1 MKAEKPADLEAL
13 LAGPRAKITA
23 LDTLLL
29 ETLNKR
35 AALSLEI
42 GRIKRAH
49 GLPVFAPARE
59 ASLLAALGA
68 ANPGPLSA
76 AQLLAVYREI
86 ISASR
91 ALQQP
96 LRVACLG
103 PEGTFSHLA
112 CLEYFGSSCLCLP
125 VPSFAEVFAAVE
137 SGEANLG
144 AVPLENSLHGTVGQ
158 CLDLFTRHEVHVQAE
173 WISRIRLSL
182 LTRGQPLA
190 AIRTVYSHAQPLG
203 QCARW
208 LREHLPQAE
217 QISVE
222 STAIAAARAAAEEDC
237 AAIAHAGLAETHDLS
252 IAATGLEDAAGNW
265 TRFFAISA
273 EAGAGSNADKSSIVF
288 TITDKPGA
296 LSAVLRAFAQAGIN
310 LSKLESRPLPGER
323 WKYIFF
329 ADLDCDINA
338 PERAATLSK
347 ARGLCHSLRVLGAY
361 MRCDHE
367 QPLA

>member
-1 MKAEKPADLEAL
+1 MPDAEAL
-13 LAGPRAKITA
+13 LAGPRAEINA
-23 LDTLLL
+23 LDDLLL
-29 ETLNKR
+29 QTLNKR
-35 AALSLEI
+35 AAVSLEI
-42 GRIKRAH
+42 GRLKHAR
-49 GLPVFAPARE
+49 GLPVFVPARE
-59 ASLLAALGA
+59 ADLLERLSA

-76 AQLLAVYREI
+76 AQLRAVYREI
-86 ISASR
+86 LSVSR

-112 CLEYFGSSCLCLP
+112 CLEYFGSSYLCLP
-125 VPSFAEVFAAVE
+125 LPSFADVFAAVE
-137 SGEANLG
+137 NGEAGLA

-158 CLDLFTRHEVHVQAE
+158 CLDLFTRHNVHVRAE

-190 AIRTVYSHAQPLG
+190 SIRVVYSHAQPLG

-208 LREHLPQAE
+208 LREHIPQAE

-222 STAIAAARAAAEEDC
+222 STAIAAARAAAEEGG
-237 AAIAHAGLAETHDLS
+237 AAIAHAGLAETHGLN

-273 EAGAGSNADKSSIVF
+273 EPGADMNADKSSIVF
-288 TITDKPGA
+288 TLKDKPGA
-296 LSAVLRAFAQAGIN
+296 LAAVLRVFADTGIN

-329 ADLDCDINA
+329 ADLDCNINSPA
-338 PERAATLSK
+338 RAATL
-347 ARGLCHSLRVLGAY
+347 AEAHGLCHSLRVLGAY
-361 MRCDHE
+361 MRCGHE